1 MVKMDNVVRCYR
13 GVDPVDG
20 EPFRMV
26 VKNGETAAT
35 FDDNDAFSRL
45 KNGTWCFDSYTHSS
59 PERRDKRLAAIDQ
72 FELMWE
78 KQE

>member
-1 MVKMDNVVRCYR
+1 MIKMDTVVRCYR
-13 GVDPVDG
+13 GIDPVDG

-26 VKNGETAAT
+26 VKNGETAAN
-35 FDDNDAFSRL
+35 FDNDDAFSRL
-45 KNGTWCFDSYTHSS
+45 KNGTRCFNSYKKS
-59 PERRDKRLAAIDQ
+59 PPSFRDARLAAIDQ